1 MENCMIPILKETDI
15 IIDKCDK
22 YFYNGKPVPRVTEI
36 LSRCIHNDALM
47 NWANSLGFK
56 HKSYKLTLEEAA
68 TIGSIVHEAIE
79 KYLADETCLSNEFGF
94 LAFKKWWDMIHTNN
108 EIKIIGSEQ
117 ELVCPWFGGTYDM
130 LIEINGK
137 LWLVDFK
144 TSNHVTM
151 NYFLQLAAYRY
162 ILWTEYGIQLQGAII
177 LQLNK
182 YEVSF
187 QEYVLDFSII
197 SHYEFIEHCTTT
209 FLSLVYAYYNLY
221 KTETT
226 FKQYMKGALQ

>member
-1 MENCMIPILKETDI
+1 MYPIIKILDDVDI
-15 IIDKCDK
+15 EMKNCDK

-56 HKSYKLTLEEAA
+56 HKSYKATLEEAA
-68 TIGSIVHEAIE
+68 NIGSRVHEAIE
-79 KYLADETCLSNEFGF
+79 QFFIDGSLSNEFGF
-94 LAFKKWWDMIHTNN
+94 LAFKRWWDMINKQN
-108 EIKIIGSEQ
+108 EIKVIGSEQ

-151 NYFLQLAAYRY
+151 NYAMQLAAYRY
-162 ILWTEYGIQLQGAII
+162 ILWTEHNIQLAGCII
-177 LQLNK
+177 LQVNK
-182 YEVSF
+182 YEDSF
-187 QEYVLDFSII
+187 QEYVLDFSNTE
-197 SHYEFIEHCTTT
+197 HYNFIEHCTVT

-221 KTETT
+221 RTENE
-226 FKQYMKGALQ
+226 FNAYMKGVK